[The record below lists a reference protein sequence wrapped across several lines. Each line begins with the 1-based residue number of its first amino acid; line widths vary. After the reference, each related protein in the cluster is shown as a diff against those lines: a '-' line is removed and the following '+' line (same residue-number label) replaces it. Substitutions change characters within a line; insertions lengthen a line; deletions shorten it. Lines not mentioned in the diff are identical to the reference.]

1 MKMKGRTEIADI
13 NYTLYIDYD
22 YYYESGDYHQP
33 PSEKVEIE
41 KVELFDMENGVD
53 ITEFYFDY
61 VNTNYIEEKCLEDA
75 RDKYNEN

>member
-1 MKMKGRTEIADI
+1 MRVWGVLSSTFLQVSPRF
-13 NYTLYIDYD
+13 
-22 YYYESGDYHQP
+22 S
-33 PSEKVEIE
+33 KVE

-75 RDKYNEN
+75 RDKYNDN